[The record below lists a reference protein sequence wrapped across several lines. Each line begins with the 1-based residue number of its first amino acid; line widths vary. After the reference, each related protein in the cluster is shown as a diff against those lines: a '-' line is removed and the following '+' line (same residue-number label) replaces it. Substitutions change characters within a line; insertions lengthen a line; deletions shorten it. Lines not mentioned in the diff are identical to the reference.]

1 MSSKQDIIE
10 KMMDRKRDILANLQK
25 LKDEIITFDQEYDR
39 SKQTHTIPAQ
49 VDNTQWIEKEKLL
62 KEIDSLK
69 IQNQVLMQTV
79 QKGEVTDAENNL
91 IKLQLTA
98 CRAELAQKNLELN
111 ESQRRNADLELTI
124 SDLKEELEK
133 AKKLS
138 PIPNTEQLIPKKIDN
153 SDRIAMIN
161 QQQSLI
167 LEIERMKTE
176 YEKYKDLIASI
187 ETVSSTGKICL
198 VSSRGLKVTTM
209 LELAQE
215 IKNFK

>member
-1 MSSKQDIIE
+1 MSSKHDIIE

-25 LKDEIITFDQEYDR
+25 LKDEIIIFDEEYDR
-39 SKQTHTIPAQ
+39 SKQKPALPVQ
-49 VDNTQWIEKEKLL
+49 VDHTPWIETEKLL
-62 KEIDSLK
+62 KEIDGLK
-69 IQNQVLMQTV
+69 IQNHVLMQTV
-79 QKGEVTDAENNL
+79 QQGEVTDAENNVL
-91 IKLQLTA
+91 KSQLTA
-98 CRAELAQKNLELN
+98 CRTELSQKNLELT
-111 ESQRRNADLELTI
+111 EAHKRNADLELTI
-124 SDLKEELEK
+124 SDLKEDLAK
-133 AKKLS
+133 TKKLS
-138 PIPNTEQLIPKKIDN
+138 LIPNSEPSPKKIDN

-187 ETVSSTGKICL
+187 ETASSTGKICL